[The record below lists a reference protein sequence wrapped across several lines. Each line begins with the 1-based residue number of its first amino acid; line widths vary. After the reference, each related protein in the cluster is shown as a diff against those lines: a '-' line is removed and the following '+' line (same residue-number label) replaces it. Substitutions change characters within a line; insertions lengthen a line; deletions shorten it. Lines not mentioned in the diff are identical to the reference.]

1 VPLGFDVLD
10 DAIEDQ
16 KTDPRKGRSWPLR
29 LAMTIDHYLA
39 PVIKIFAV
47 IAVAFAGLEYI
58 ERVNATRVERSLAEV
73 EQWDS
78 GGYRSAY
85 QQVNALIWPL
95 FSAQADYI
103 SGLPQAQQDLFYANI
118 GEGITGQD
126 NVFDGPAD
134 LLVDDLFYF
143 FDRAALCAAQRICD
157 EDVLKAF
164 IGSDVADFWRYF
176 SSYAK
181 RRRDAGYGQYGSW
194 TERLATSTIGSHP

>member
-1 VPLGFDVLD
+1 MPLGFDVLD

-78 GGYRSAY
+78 G
-85 QQVNALIWPL
+85 
-95 FSAQADYI
+95 
-103 SGLPQAQQDLFYANI
+103 
-118 GEGITGQD
+118 
-126 NVFDGPAD
+126 
-134 LLVDDLFYF
+134 
-143 FDRAALCAAQRICD
+143 
-157 EDVLKAF
+157 
-164 IGSDVADFWRYF
+164 
-176 SSYAK
+176 
-181 RRRDAGYGQYGSW
+181 
-194 TERLATSTIGSHP
+194 